1 MALLLTSGCSA
12 VSELLTGANGN
23 VTTSTEAESV
33 TTTEATTAPEETTT
47 ETTTTTTEPTTTTT
61 KKTTTTTKKATTT
74 KKTTT
79 TTKKT
84 TTTTK
89 ETTTTEYSTAAS
101 VALNSF
107 RQSMVGTPELF
118 AVAYFGY
125 ADRLVDN
132 PTAWLRSASWGLC
145 EDLPFLTEIPDKR
158 VVGNKMGEVFCIVP
172 LNEKTSIQVY
182 GAVEKEN
189 GECDYDTKL
198 YSSKKGEP
206 ILLFCNGSGV
216 DPDTKV
222 VITTSAV
229 NSVTWYPRIGDTV
242 KIEKENGTCGDNNIK
257 DFSRY
262 SELLWNEYSDRKDDG
277 WKMPTAK
284 QLVGTTWS
292 CNEHKQTGAVYWYEV
307 TFRKGV
313 ADVRWNND
321 GEDHEYN
328 NATWE
333 ITYDEGVALITFD
346 FGGLAGP
353 QTCAILL
360 SDDESLMY
368 TCANVVAG
376 EDVLCVTDVSYRVL
390 RQSVG

>member
-1 MALLLTSGCSA
+1 MGMNKRVWCVLLAVALLLSSGCS
-12 VSELLTGANGN
+12 VLLEPNDNGDPAPES
-23 VTTSTEAESV
+23 TTQTTEITTVPDDTTTQTTTAEPTV
-33 TTTEATTAPEETTT
+33 TTTES
-47 ETTTTTTEPTTTTT
+47 TTTTAKKTTTTKKKTTTT
-61 KKTTTTTKKATTT
+61 KKTTA
-74 KKTTT
+74 
-79 TTKKT
+79 
-84 TTTTK
+84 
-89 ETTTTEYSTAAS
+89 TEYSTAAS

-107 RQSMVGTPELF
+107 RQSMVDTPELF

-125 ADRLVDN
+125 ADRPVDD
-132 PTAWLRSASWGLC
+132 PTAWLRFACFGLC

-172 LNEKTSIQVY
+172 LNEETTIKVY

-189 GECDYDTKL
+189 GECTYETKL

-206 ILLFCNGSGV
+206 ILLFCNGSGF

-222 VITTSAV
+222 VVTTSAG

-257 DFSRY
+257 DFSSY
-262 SELLWNEYSDRKDDG
+262 SELLWNEYTDRKDDG
-277 WKMPTAK
+277 WKLPTAK

-292 CNEHKQTGAVYWYEV
+292 CKEYKLTGSVYSYEV

-321 GEDHEYN
+321 GEDHEYS

-360 SDDESLMY
+360 SDDQSLMY